1 MGLDI
6 KKPDDFDVI
15 FIGGQQLQENTADFV
30 AAGKGKFFSSDSDE
44 ARQILEDH
52 PELLKGDLALVA
64 SPDSED
70 GEACVISAVGK
81 SLIVHCEDFVIPV
94 KD

>member
-6 KKPDDFDVI
+6 KKPDDFDLI
-15 FIGGQQLQENTADFV
+15 FIGGKDLQESTADMV
-30 AAGKGKFFSSDSDE
+30 AAGKGKFFDSDSDE
-44 ARQILEDH
+44 AKQLLEDH
-52 PELLKGDLALVA
+52 PELLQGDLALVA

-70 GEACVISAVGK
+70 GQACAISAVGK
-81 SLIVHCEDFVIPV
+81 SLIVHCEEFVIPV

>member
-6 KKPDDFDVI
+6 KNPDEFDLI
-15 FIGGQQLQENTADFV
+15 FIGGKQLQEGTADMV
-30 AAGKGKFFSSDSDE
+30 ADGKAKFFGADSDE
-44 ARQILEDH
+44 AKHILEDH
-52 PELLKGDLALVA
+52 PELLQGDLALVA

-70 GEACVISAVGK
+70 GEACVISAIGK

>member
-6 KKPDDFDVI
+6 KNPDDFNVI
-15 FIGGQQLQENTADFV
+15 FIGGEQLQSDTADMV
-30 AAGKGKFFSSDSDE
+30 AAGKAKFWSSDSDE
-44 ARQILEDH
+44 AKQILGDH
-52 PELLKGDLALVA
+52 PELLQGDLALVA

-70 GEACVISAVGK
+70 GQACAISAIGK
-81 SLIVHCEDFVIPV
+81 SLIIHCEEFVIPV